1 MNAAPEPEFRDVID
15 DDQLRQ
21 LSRLA
26 HRIWN
31 MYYPD
36 IIGQKQVDYMLGK
49 MYSLE
54 ALKEQIR
61 NGHRFVAGYADGEM
75 LGFLSYGK
83 TSGQDYMIHKWYVDV
98 SLHSKGIGRKLFDA
112 AFGNIDYDTIRL
124 TVNRQNFKAVNFYYK
139 FGFTI
144 ERVAD
149 FDIGDGFFMND
160 FVMILI
166 KAGRK

>member
-1 MNAAPEPEFRDVID
+1 MNITLEPVFRQVTD
-15 DDQLRQ
+15 DEQLTR
-21 LSRLA
+21 LSELA

-49 MYSLE
+49 MYSLG
-54 ALKEQIR
+54 ALKEQIS
-61 NGHRFVAGYADGEM
+61 NGHTFVAGYVDGKM
-75 LGFLSYGK
+75 VGFLSYSK
-83 TSGQDYMIHKWYVDV
+83 TSEMEYMIHKWYVDV
-98 SLHSKGIGRKLFDA
+98 SIHGKGVGRKLFDA
-112 AFGNIDYDTIRL
+112 AFVKTDYDVIRL
-124 TVNRQNFKAVNFYYK
+124 TVNRQNFKAVNFYFR

-160 FVMILI
+160 FVMIL
-166 KAGRK
+166 KKPERK

>member
-21 LSRLA
+21 LSQLA

-75 LGFLSYGK
+75 LGFLSYSK

-112 AFGNIDYDTIRL
+112 ALGNIDYDTIRL
-124 TVNRQNFKAVNFYYK
+124 TVNRQNINAVNFYFR
-139 FGFTI
+139 FGFII

-160 FVMILI
+160 FVMILQ

>member
-1 MNAAPEPEFRDVID
+1 MIAAPEPEFREVTD
-15 DDQLRQ
+15 DEQLGQ

-31 MYYPD
+31 MYYPE

-49 MYSLE
+49 MYSLD

-61 NGHRFVAGYADGEM
+61 NGHRFMAGYVSGEM
-75 LGFLSYGK
+75 LGFLSYSK
-83 TSGQDYMIHKWYVDV
+83 TSGRDYMIHKWYVDV
-98 SLHSKGIGRKLFDA
+98 SLHSNGIGRKLFDE
-112 AFGNIDYDTIRL
+112 AFGNIDYEVIRL
-124 TVNRQNFKAVNFYYK
+124 TVNRQNFKAVNFYFK

-160 FVMILI
+160 FVMIL
-166 KAGRK
+166 KKTGRK

>member
-1 MNAAPEPEFRDVID
+1 MIAAPEPEFREVTD
-15 DDQLRQ
+15 DEQLGQ

-31 MYYPD
+31 MYYPE

-49 MYSLE
+49 MYSLD

-61 NGHRFVAGYADGEM
+61 SGHRFIAGYISGGM
-75 LGFLSYGK
+75 LGFLSYSK
-83 TSGQDYMIHKWYVDV
+83 ISEKDYMIHKWYVDV
-98 SLHSKGIGRKLFDA
+98 SLHSNGIGRKLFDE
-112 AFGNIDYDTIRL
+112 AFGNIDYEVIRL
-124 TVNRQNFKAVNFYYK
+124 TVNRQNFKAVNFYFK

-160 FVMILI
+160 FVMIL
-166 KAGRK
+166 KKTGRK